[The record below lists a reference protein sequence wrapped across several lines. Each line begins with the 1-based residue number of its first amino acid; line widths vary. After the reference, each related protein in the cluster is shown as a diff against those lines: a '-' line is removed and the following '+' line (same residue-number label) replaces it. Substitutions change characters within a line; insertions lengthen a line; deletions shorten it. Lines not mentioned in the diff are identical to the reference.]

1 MLPSQLCVF
10 DDKTY
15 SKSKWVKKHSMA
27 VLSEIVKTLICDMA
41 VAQLADLFN
50 DYDACKMNVPCL
62 NSRN

>member
-1 MLPSQLCVF
+1 MSK
-10 DDKTY
+10 KT
-15 SKSKWVKKHSMA
+15 HSMT

-62 NSRN
+62 NSKN